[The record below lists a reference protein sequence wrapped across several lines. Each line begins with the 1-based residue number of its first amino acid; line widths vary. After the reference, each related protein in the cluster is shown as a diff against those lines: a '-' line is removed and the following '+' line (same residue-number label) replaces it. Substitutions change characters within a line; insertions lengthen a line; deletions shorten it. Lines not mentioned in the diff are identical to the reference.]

1 MKNIKLKL
9 KFKEQKGSITLFVL
23 LSILFFIVV
32 LVGLYINSSN
42 KIQKQQ
48 REIEKIKNQYETQ
61 NVNDLYNK
69 IYEKN
74 YNDIMENNL

>member
-1 MKNIKLKL
+1 MKFKSKI
-9 KFKEQKGSITLFVL
+9 KEQKGSITLFVL
-23 LSILFFIVV
+23 VSIMFFVIV

-48 REIEKIKNQYETQ
+48 REIEKVQKSYEKE

-69 IYEKN
+69 TYEKYEKN
-74 YNDIMENNL
+74 LL